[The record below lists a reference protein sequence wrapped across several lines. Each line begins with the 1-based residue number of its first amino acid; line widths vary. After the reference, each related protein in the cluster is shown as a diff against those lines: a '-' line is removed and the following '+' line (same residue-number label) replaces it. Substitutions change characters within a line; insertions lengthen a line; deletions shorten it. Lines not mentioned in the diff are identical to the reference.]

1 MVRGLPGRQDGVLFF
16 EKTPMHTEAQT
27 KPELSHICSLIESI
41 PVAML
46 TTFDSHGALV
56 SQPMV
61 PLEMDG
67 HGALWFF
74 TDLRSEKIEHLQ
86 VLNLS
91 FSDSGQATYV
101 SISGRG
107 EMVDDRAALERL
119 WTPLARP
126 WFPDGVES
134 THLGLLKVVP
144 QEAEYWDVPHGRMV
158 RMVAM
163 AASAVVGRPVALGAH
178 ETLTDLS

>member
-1 MVRGLPGRQDGVLFF
+1 
-16 EKTPMHTEAQT
+16 MHIKPQA
-27 KPELSHICSLIESI
+27 KPELSHICELIESI

-46 TTFDSHGALV
+46 TTFDNHGALV

-61 PLEMDG
+61 PLEIDAN
-67 HGALWFF
+67 GALWFF

-86 VLNLS
+86 VVNLS
-91 FSDSGQATYV
+91 FSDTERATYV

-107 EMVDDRAALERL
+107 EIHDDREELERL
-119 WTPLARP
+119 WTPMARP

-134 THLGLLKVVP
+134 THLGLLKIVP
-144 QEAEYWDVPHGRMV
+144 HEAEYWDVPHGRMV

-163 AASAVVGRPVALGAH
+163 AASAVVGRPVALGTH